1 MASTDIE
8 TLLGQLSL
16 EEKVFL
22 LSGSDIWQTQEVSRL
37 GIGSI
42 KVFDIDFLMY
52 THANTN
58 DPRQR
63 MGPLVL
69 AESSPLTGHLQPSF
83 QVLFARQQHGAKLKC
98 EIWVVCYVEKPRLK
112 QRISCSPQQY
122 AVPATL

>member
-22 LSGSDIWQTQEVSRL
+22 LSGSDIWQTQEISRL

-52 THANTN
+52 THA
-58 DPRQR
+58 
-63 MGPLVL
+63 
-69 AESSPLTGHLQPSF
+69 
-83 QVLFARQQHGAKLKC
+83 
-98 EIWVVCYVEKPRLK
+98 
-112 QRISCSPQQY
+112 
-122 AVPATL
+122 

>member
-1 MASTDIE
+1 MYTLTLADFLHPSNMASTDIE

-52 THANTN
+52 THT
-58 DPRQR
+58 
-63 MGPLVL
+63 
-69 AESSPLTGHLQPSF
+69 
-83 QVLFARQQHGAKLKC
+83 
-98 EIWVVCYVEKPRLK
+98 
-112 QRISCSPQQY
+112 
-122 AVPATL
+122 